1 MREAPPPDL
10 SRVYVLT
17 DGGLRQLM
25 GGDTALADSALRLL
39 VLIDGKLPLVKLA
52 KYLEGVSEPEL
63 NRIAAGL
70 IFAGH
75 IKPLS
80 ADAARLGDDLGA
92 MDFFAASSE
101 EEEST
106 PAAKKEQD
114 FARALEEAQ
123 NLSIKL
129 KQQGFCARIARR
141 PKHKPKHAQ
150 GEAYSILVVEDNPS
164 LASVTRTFLTL
175 EGFVPRM
182 AANRGEMVAEFRKSP
197 LPDLML
203 LEILLPDADG
213 FEILATLRQHP
224 ALQRL
229 PVILLTGRTAK
240 EDVMRGL
247 ILGAD
252 GYITK
257 PFEFDVLIA
266 AMRSVLGIDGSGKS
280 EEA

>member
-10 SRVYVLT
+10 NRIYVLT
-17 DGGLRQLM
+17 DGGLRQLT
-25 GGDTALADSALRLL
+25 GGDTDLADSALRLL

-52 KYLEGVSEPEL
+52 KHLHGVSEPDL
-63 NRIAAGL
+63 NTIASAL

-92 MDFFAASSE
+92 MDFFTDSSE
-101 EEEST
+101 EETT
-106 PAAKKEQD
+106 PAGKKEQD
-114 FARALEEAQ
+114 FARALDEAQ
-123 NLSIKL
+123 NLSMRL

-141 PKHKPKHAQ
+141 PKRKPKHAE
-150 GEAYSILVVEDNPS
+150 GEGYSILVVEDNPS
-164 LASVTRTFLTL
+164 LASVIRKFLTL
-175 EGFVPRM
+175 EGFLPRM
-182 AANRGEMVAEFRKSP
+182 VASRDEMVTEFRKSP

-203 LEILLPDADG
+203 LDIHLPDADG

-229 PVILLTGRTAK
+229 PVILLTGRTTK

-266 AMRSVLGIDGSGKS
+266 AMRSVLGVDESGKR